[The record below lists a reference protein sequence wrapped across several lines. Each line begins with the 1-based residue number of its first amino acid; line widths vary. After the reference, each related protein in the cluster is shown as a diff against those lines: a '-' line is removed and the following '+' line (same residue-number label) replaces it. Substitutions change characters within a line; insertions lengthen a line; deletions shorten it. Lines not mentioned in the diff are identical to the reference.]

1 MALVRLPAKAGLHD
15 EIVRVSIQLGSEL
28 GEDGLT
34 MRAIAARLGVSA
46 TALYQHFESKA
57 AILREIRLH
66 GVDTLLT
73 AMAPAVELG
82 DADAR
87 VKEIARRYTE
97 FALSNPW
104 LYKVLFQGEEVD
116 WASIAEDERDLL
128 MAPLRQTRAAFELG
142 VRTGSF
148 RPDIDVDN
156 TAMLFWASLHGLA
169 SLMINGRISEGHPVF
184 PVPDRD
190 EFVSSFIR
198 GLVRAVRAS

>member
-1 MALVRLPAKAGLHD
+1 MRLPAKAGLHD

-66 GVDTLLT
+66 GVQTLLA
-73 AMAPAVELG
+73 AMGPAAELD
-82 DADAR
+82 DAEER
-87 VKEIARRYTE
+87 VREIARRYTD

-104 LYKVLFQGEEVD
+104 LYKVLFQGEDLEWAAVD
-116 WASIAEDERDLL
+116 EEERDLL
-128 MAPLRQTRAAFELG
+128 LAPLRQTRAAFEAG
-142 VRTGSF
+142 VRSGLF
-148 RPDIDVDN
+148 RSDVDVDN
-156 TAMLFWASLHGLA
+156 TALLFWASLHGLA
-169 SLMINGRISEGHPVF
+169 SLLINGRISEAHPVF

-190 EFVSSFIR
+190 GFVSGFIA

>member
-1 MALVRLPAKAGLHD
+1 MRLPAKAGLHD

-66 GVDTLLT
+66 GVKTLLS
-73 AMAPAVELG
+73 AMASAAEFNE
-82 DADAR
+82 ADAR
-87 VKEIARRYTE
+87 VREIARRYTE

-116 WASIAEDERDLL
+116 WESVEEDERDLL
-128 MAPLRQTRAAFELG
+128 MSPLRQARAAFESG
-142 VRTGSF
+142 VRSGAF
-148 RPDIDVDN
+148 RSDVDVES
-156 TAMLFWASLHGLA
+156 TALLFWASLHGLA

-190 EFVSSFIR
+190 DFVGGFIA

>member
-1 MALVRLPAKAGLHD
+1 MRLPAKAGLHD

-66 GVDTLLT
+66 GVDTLLS
-73 AMAPAVELG
+73 AMAASAELG
-82 DADAR
+82 NAEAR
-87 VKEIARRYTE
+87 IREIARRYTD

-104 LYKVLFQGEEVD
+104 LYKVLFQGDEVD
-116 WASIAEDERDLL
+116 WASLEEDERDLL
-128 MAPLRQTRAAFELG
+128 MAPLRQTREAFEIG
-142 VRTGSF
+142 VRAGAF
-148 RPDIDVDN
+148 RHDVDVDN
-156 TAMLFWASLHGLA
+156 TALLFWASLHGLA
-169 SLMINGRISEGHPVF
+169 SLMINGRVSEGHPVF

-190 EFVSSFIR
+190 DFVGNFIS

>member
-1 MALVRLPAKAGLHD
+1 MVRLPAKAGLHD

-66 GVDTLLT
+66 GVQTLLA
-73 AMAPAVELG
+73 AMGPAAELD
-82 DADAR
+82 DAEER
-87 VKEIARRYTE
+87 VREIARRYTD

-104 LYKVLFQGEEVD
+104 LYKVLFQGEDLEWAAVD
-116 WASIAEDERDLL
+116 EEERDLL
-128 MAPLRQTRAAFELG
+128 LAPLRQTRAAFEAG
-142 VRTGSF
+142 VRSGLF
-148 RPDIDVDN
+148 RSDVDVDN
-156 TAMLFWASLHGLA
+156 TALLFWASLHGLA
-169 SLMINGRISEGHPVF
+169 SLLINGRISEAHPVF

-190 EFVSSFIR
+190 GFVSGFIA

>member
-1 MALVRLPAKAGLHD
+1 M
-15 EIVRVSIQLGSEL
+15 SIQLGSEL

-66 GVDTLLT
+66 GVDTLLS
-73 AMAPAVELG
+73 AMSLSAELG
-82 DADAR
+82 DAEAR
-87 VKEIARRYTE
+87 IREIARRYTE

-104 LYKVLFQGEEVD
+104 LYKVLFQGDEVD
-116 WASIAEDERDLL
+116 WASVEEDERDLL
-128 MAPLRQTRAAFELG
+128 MAPLRQARAAFELG
-142 VRTGSF
+142 VRAGSF
-148 RPDIDVDN
+148 RTDIDVDN
-156 TAMLFWASLHGLA
+156 TALLFWASLHGLA

-190 EFVSSFIR
+190 AFVSNFIS

>member
-1 MALVRLPAKAGLHD
+1 MRLPAKAGLHD

-66 GVDTLLT
+66 GVQTLLA
-73 AMAPAVELG
+73 AMGPAAELD
-82 DADAR
+82 DAEQR
-87 VKEIARRYTE
+87 VREIARRYTD

-104 LYKVLFQGEEVD
+104 LYKVLFQGEDLEWAAVD
-116 WASIAEDERDLL
+116 EEERDLL
-128 MAPLRQTRAAFELG
+128 LAPLRQTRAAFEAG
-142 VRTGSF
+142 VRDGLF
-148 RPDIDVDN
+148 RSDVDVDN
-156 TAMLFWASLHGLA
+156 TALLFWASLHGLA
-169 SLMINGRISEGHPVF
+169 SLLINGRISEAHPVF

-190 EFVSSFIR
+190 GFVSGFIA

>member
-1 MALVRLPAKAGLHD
+1 
-15 EIVRVSIQLGSEL
+15 VSIQLGSEL

-66 GVDTLLT
+66 GVDTLLS
-73 AMAPAVELG
+73 AMAPASELG
-82 DADAR
+82 DAERRAR
-87 VKEIARRYTE
+87 EIARRYTD
-97 FALSNPW
+97 FALNNPW

-116 WASIAEDERDLL
+116 WSSIDDDERDLL

-142 VRTGSF
+142 VRAGSF
-148 RPDIDVDN
+148 RPDLDVDN

-169 SLMINGRISEGHPVF
+169 SLLINGRISEGHPVF
-184 PVPDRD
+184 PVPDRE
-190 EFVSSFIR
+190 EFVSKFIA

>member
-1 MALVRLPAKAGLHD
+1 M
-15 EIVRVSIQLGSEL
+15 SIQLGSEL

-66 GVDTLLT
+66 GVQTLLG
-73 AMAPAVELG
+73 AMATAGELSE
-82 DADAR
+82 ADAR
-87 VKEIARRYTE
+87 IREIARRYTE

-116 WASIAEDERDLL
+116 WTTVEEDERDLL
-128 MAPLRQTRAAFELG
+128 MAPLRQARAAFESG
-142 VRTGSF
+142 VRSGAF
-148 RPDIDVDN
+148 RSDVDVDN
-156 TAMLFWASLHGLA
+156 TALLFWASLHGLA

-184 PVPDRD
+184 PVPDRED
-190 EFVSSFIR
+190 FVGNFIA

>member
-1 MALVRLPAKAGLHD
+1 
-15 EIVRVSIQLGSEL
+15 
-28 GEDGLT
+28 

-73 AMAPAVELG
+73 AMAPASELSDVEG
-82 DADAR
+82 R
-87 VKEIARRYTE
+87 IREIASRYTE
-97 FALSNPW
+97 SALSNPW

-116 WASIAEDERDLL
+116 WSSIEEDERDLL
-128 MAPLRQTRAAFELG
+128 MAPLRQARSAFEMG
-142 VRTGSF
+142 VRSGVF
-148 RPDIDVDN
+148 RSDVDVDN
-156 TAMLFWASLHGLA
+156 TALLFWASLHGLA

-190 EFVSSFIR
+190 DFVSGFIG

>member
-1 MALVRLPAKAGLHD
+1 M
-15 EIVRVSIQLGSEL
+15 SIQLGSEL

-66 GVDTLLT
+66 GVQTLLA
-73 AMAPAVELG
+73 AMGPAAELD
-82 DADAR
+82 DAEQR
-87 VKEIARRYTE
+87 VREIARRYTD

-104 LYKVLFQGEEVD
+104 LYKVLFQGEDLEWAAVD
-116 WASIAEDERDLL
+116 EEERDLL
-128 MAPLRQTRAAFELG
+128 LAPLRQTRAAFEAG
-142 VRTGSF
+142 VRDGLF
-148 RPDIDVDN
+148 RSDVDVDN
-156 TAMLFWASLHGLA
+156 TALLFWASLHGLA
-169 SLMINGRISEGHPVF
+169 SLLINGRISEAHPVF

-190 EFVSSFIR
+190 GFVSGFIA